1 MIRVSD
7 MRDIK
12 VGIQKLSTM
21 KKLVKNAEKG
31 IRIVN
36 LPHLIV
42 KNGTSRHILDIYN
55 SVKHFFAFPSLNKR
69 RRLETISWKNY
80 YNILCDRKGYL
91 VGEQVP
97 KN

>member
-1 MIRVSD
+1 MIRGSD
-7 MRDIK
+7 MKDMK
-12 VGIQKLSTM
+12 GGIQKLSMIM
-21 KKLVKNAEKG
+21 KLMKNAEKG
-31 IRIVN
+31 VRIVN

-80 YNILCDRKGYL
+80 FNILCDRKGFL
-91 VGEQVP
+91 VGEQVS
-97 KN
+97 KI